1 MMSCR
6 ELVEL
11 ITDYLEGSMPLRE
24 RMRVRLHLFLCDGC
38 RAYLEQMRATVRA
51 TGALREE
58 DVPAEARDALMA
70 AFHGW
75 KSRRG
80 A

>member
-1 MMSCR
+1 MSCR
-6 ELVEL
+6 DLVEL
-11 ITDYLEGSMPLRE
+11 ITDYLEGAMPLRE
-24 RMRVRLHLFLCDGC
+24 RLRVRLHLLQCAGC

-70 AFHGW
+70 AFHSW
-75 KSRRG
+75 KSRSG
-80 A
+80 G